1 VTPADR
7 RQNLAR
13 IGEIAHVAA
22 RHGFGYVFGR
32 TPPGH
37 GPSGATDPPGT
48 RGPRVRA
55 MLDELGPT
63 FVKFGQLLSTRPDV
77 VPPDILAE
85 LRGLQDDA
93 RPEPVARIRAVIE
106 AELGRPVEEVFAEF
120 DETPIAAASIG
131 QVHRAVLEDGTEVV
145 VKVQRPD
152 AERRITA
159 DLGLLEQVAK
169 IAKDR
174 VRRLAFIDVVALVEE
189 FGRSIRRELD
199 YRVEARNAEAFA
211 RNFAGEDGVDV
222 PYIHWPL
229 TTPRVLVMEHLG
241 GTSLAHLDLE
251 SWTPDDRRRLA
262 DRISRAWMA
271 MVFDHG
277 VFHADPHPANILV
290 RGPEHIGLIDFGM
303 VGHLSARDREAA
315 VRLLAD
321 VVDLDAE
328 AIPRRLR
335 ALGVRYP
342 KQREQDLADE
352 LQVVLQR
359 HAGRSM
365 GELDA
370 RALLGEVF
378 ETVYRLQIVLPARWV
393 MLDKALA
400 TLAGVALQVSPDF
413 NVFETAR
420 PYAYR
425 LIAERFRPDRIAGR
439 LRADAEG
446 YLHAFRDYPF
456 QIAELLEQLKDGEV
470 ELTIHQHDLP
480 RAIERAESGANRLML
495 TMLSLALLVSSALA
509 GTLIDTGPKL
519 IGFAAAALPAAVAG
533 FALAAW
539 VVVGIARSGRW

>member
-1 VTPADR
+1 
-7 RQNLAR
+7 
-13 IGEIAHVAA
+13 
-22 RHGFGYVFGR
+22 
-32 TPPGH
+32 
-37 GPSGATDPPGT
+37 
-48 RGPRVRA
+48 
-55 MLDELGPT
+55 
-63 FVKFGQLLSTRPDV
+63 
-77 VPPDILAE
+77 
-85 LRGLQDDA
+85 
-93 RPEPVARIRAVIE
+93 
-106 AELGRPVEEVFAEF
+106 
-120 DETPIAAASIG
+120 
-131 QVHRAVLEDGTEVV
+131 
-145 VKVQRPD
+145 
-152 AERRITA
+152 
-159 DLGLLEQVAK
+159 
-169 IAKDR
+169 
-174 VRRLAFIDVVALVEE
+174 
-189 FGRSIRRELD
+189 
-199 YRVEARNAEAFA
+199 
-211 RNFAGEDGVDV
+211 
-222 PYIHWPL
+222 
-229 TTPRVLVMEHLG
+229 VMEHLG